1 MPGTKELTMKR
12 VLLAGVLGAIGMF
25 VWMSLAHM
33 VLPFGTIGVRQLT
46 NEAPL
51 LAAMQA
57 SAQNQPGLYIF
68 PGMGVSMNA
77 SHAEMKEAMSHYQE
91 KLNSNP
97 SGLLIYHPAGAKAL
111 TPGQLITELVT
122 EFLESFFA
130 CLLLARAAL
139 GSYSRRVAFVTT
151 IGIVAVLGTN
161 MSYWN
166 WYGFPTDYTIAY
178 MVTQLLGFLVVG
190 LIAGKVL
197 KTV

>member
-1 MPGTKELTMKR
+1 MKR
-12 VLLAGVLGAIGMF
+12 VLLAAVLGAIGMF

-33 VLPFGTIGVRQLT
+33 VLPLGRIGVSELP
-46 NEAPL
+46 NEAPV

-57 SAQNQPGLYIF
+57 SAGNQPGLYIF
-68 PGMGVSMNA
+68 PALGIGKNA
-77 SHAEMKEAMSHYQE
+77 SRAEMNNAMASYQQ
-91 KLNSNP
+91 KLSANP
-97 SGLLIYHPAGAKAL
+97 SGILIYHPAGAKAL
-111 TPGQLITELVT
+111 APGQLITEFIA

-151 IGIVAVLGTN
+151 IGIVASLATN
-161 MSYWN
+161 ISYWN

-178 MVTQLLGFLVVG
+178 VVTQLLGFFVVG

>member
-1 MPGTKELTMKR
+1 MKR
-12 VLLAGVLGAIGMF
+12 VLLAAVLGAIGMF

-57 SAQNQPGLYIF
+57 SAGNQPGLYIF
-68 PGMGVSMNA
+68 PSTGVSM
-77 SHAEMKEAMSHYQE
+77 HAPHDEMKNAMAHYQE

-97 SGLLIYHPAGAKAL
+97 SGLLIFHPAGAKAL
-111 TPGQLITELVT
+111 TPGQLITEFIT

-139 GSYSRRVAFVTT
+139 GTYSRRVAFVTT

-166 WYGFPTDYTIAY
+166 WYGFPTDYTVSY
-178 MVTQLLGFLVVG
+178 MVTQLLGFFVVG
-190 LIAGKVL
+190 LIAGKIL
-197 KTV
+197 KSV